1 MKKEYKLNFKNQYNS
16 SKKCF
21 NILLWLLILLPFI
34 IYFKKGNFSIE
45 IFIFAIIFW
54 LLTSFTMILPFH
66 IQYLIKNWNTKLII
80 NETAEKIEIYIGKT
94 VNIFKFSEIE
104 TQRHILGHYKPG
116 RHKSWTPIPFDYYG
130 YVNIKTNDD
139 RNFAIT
145 SLIADPFKFPLKIDS
160 TIYGFPF
167 IKKEITKKDIES
179 IKATKTEET
188 ERRINYFIENF
199 KSISIEELKK
209 KLENEK
215 VLDKNAKIAIERI
228 LESKK

>member
-1 MKKEYKLNFKNQYNS
+1 MKTEFKLNFRNQYKS
-16 SKKCF
+16 SKECF
-21 NILLWLLILLPFI
+21 NILLWLLILLPI
-34 IYFKKGNFSIE
+34 IIFYKKGNFSIE
-45 IFIFAIIFW
+45 IFIFAIVFW
-54 LLTSFTMILPFH
+54 LITTFTMILPFH

-80 NETAEKIEIYIGKT
+80 NEAEEKIEIHIRKK
-94 VNIFKFSEIE
+94 VNVFSFSEIK

-116 RHKSWTPIPFDYYG
+116 RQKSWTPIPFDYYG

-167 IKKEITKKDIES
+167 IKKEITQSDIETL
-179 IKATKTEET
+179 KTAKTEET
-188 ERRINYFIENF
+188 EQKINYFIENF
-199 KSISIEELKK
+199 KSTSIEELKK

-228 LESKK
+228 LEPKK

>member
-1 MKKEYKLNFKNQYNS
+1 
-16 SKKCF
+16 
-21 NILLWLLILLPFI
+21 
-34 IYFKKGNFSIE
+34 
-45 IFIFAIIFW
+45 
-54 LLTSFTMILPFH
+54 MILPFH
-66 IQYLIKNWNTKLII
+66 IQFLIKNWNTKLII
-80 NETAEKIEIYIGKT
+80 NEAEEKIEIHIGKK
-94 VNIFKFSEIE
+94 VNIYNFSEIE

-116 RHKSWTPIPFDYYG
+116 RQKSWTPIPFDYYG

-145 SLIADPFKFPLKIDS
+145 SLIADPFKFPLKIDY

-167 IKKEITKKDIES
+167 IKKQITKKDIETLKME
-179 IKATKTEET
+179 KAEET
-188 ERRINYFIENF
+188 ERRINFFIENF
-199 KSISIEELKK
+199 KSSSREELRK